1 MYLEEILLFT
11 ILIAAFAMVAAK
23 RITALISAFRLQ
35 SFFLFL
41 VTFYLGLSSDNVELY
56 IVCAMLFLLKVIL
69 IPVFL
74 RNVARKINIEEGLGL
89 LVNPSLSLLIALF
102 LTYLAYKFSGLIL
115 GSKSSILIS
124 NFVVSL
130 AVTMLGVFMMA
141 CRMKAISQI
150 IGLLVMENGLFL
162 LAATVSEGMLF
173 FVEIA
178 IFFDVFVCVVILGI
192 FVYRINRLFTHIDVN
207 KLSELKG

>member
-1 MYLEEILLFT
+1 MYPQILLFA
-11 ILIAAFAMVAAK
+11 ILMVTFSMVVAK

-41 VTFYLGLSSDNVELY
+41 VTFYLAQRSENVELY
-56 IVCAMLFLLKVIL
+56 IVAAMLFLLKVIL

-74 RNVARKINIEEGLGL
+74 RRITKRIKIGEGLGL
-89 LVNPSLSLLIALF
+89 LVNPLLSLFIALL
-102 LTYLAYKFSGLIL
+102 LTYCAYTFSGLIL
-115 GSKSSILIS
+115 GSKGSALSS
-124 NFVVSL
+124 NFIVSL
-130 AVTMLGVFMMA
+130 AVTMIGVFIMV

-162 LAATVSEGMLF
+162 LAATVSEGMPF

-192 FVYRINRLFTHIDVN
+192 FVYRINRLFTHIDVSQ
-207 KLSELKG
+207 LRELKG